1 MTIMITQVKQQ
12 LAIVKLKYEWKIEEI
27 KKTILSYFTCKFD
40 LELQYCLSLNTE
52 NMLIVLYNSDVQLIL
67 VSP

>member
-27 KKTILSYFTCKFD
+27 KKTILFF
-40 LELQYCLSLNTE
+40 
-52 NMLIVLYNSDVQLIL
+52 LYNSDVQLIL

>member
-1 MTIMITQVKQQ
+1 MITQVKQQ

-27 KKTILSYFTCKFD
+27 KKDNTFLLHKFAN
-40 LELQYCLSLNTE
+40 LTLN
-52 NMLIVLYNSDVQLIL
+52 YNI